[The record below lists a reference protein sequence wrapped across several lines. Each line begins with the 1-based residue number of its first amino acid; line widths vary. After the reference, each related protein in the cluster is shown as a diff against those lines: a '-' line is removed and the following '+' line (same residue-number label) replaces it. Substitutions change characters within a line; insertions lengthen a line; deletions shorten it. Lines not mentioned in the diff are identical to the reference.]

1 MTIGS
6 AVTEIVFA
14 LGEKSNVVAID
25 LTSMYVAGAE
35 GMTNVGYMRAL
46 STEGVL
52 SQAPDLMC
60 VSSDSGP
67 PEVLDALRASGI
79 PFALIPHVP
88 TIEGIKDEGHACLAP
103 SGQGGRSGKTQCG
116 NRCGL
121 CNARGKNQHA

>member
-25 LTSMYVAGAE
+25 LTSMGVAGAE
-35 GMTNVGYMRAL
+35 GLTNVGYMRAL

-52 SQAPDLMC
+52 SQAPDLIC

-67 PEVLDALRASGI
+67 PAVLDALRG
-79 PFALIPHVP
+79 L
-88 TIEGIKDEGHACLAP
+88 
-103 SGQGGRSGKTQCG
+103 GRS
-116 NRCGL
+116 L
-121 CNARGKNQHA
+121 CAHSPCAND